1 MKMERELWPSAATL
15 IIVPLALLEH
25 WYEQI
30 MRHLNLAYFTYDD
43 SSTKCEST
51 QTPTTSQ
58 TSTSPPSTAANTTAS
73 SSEDDSDGMAHD
85 EGDAILL
92 AAGRGVI
99 AQRKAQQNKRPATG
113 NHTLEE
119 DDDAMGEQESEP
131 ATPKR
136 KSKRERQRERL
147 EALRGI
153 VYLDGLGD
161 IVDIVPPVSK
171 LLLQNDTMITLP
183 PQQLSSYLIVVT
195 TLERCISEKKLAM
208 PTSQWSHVSLSPLL
222 QIRWLRLIV
231 DEGHELGRTSL
242 STDAFDASSSGSTGN
257 KQQAKKKRKSAGT
270 APPVPSSTASVTSTQ
285 TASTAAHSHG
295 SGGSQV
301 ITSTPARDCQNETSI
316 SLRNLSYATQFISSL
331 AAERRWIMSGTP
343 TTGSNSD
350 EGLRQ
355 LFRLLIF
362 LRHPKYTLIGSTSL
376 QDNEMQWEKQIVKP
390 CKIQHE
396 DSWQEVIALLKQI
409 MVRHTK
415 VSIEWYLN

>member
-43 SSTKCEST
+43 KCEST
-51 QTPTTSQ
+51 QAPTTSQ

-73 SSEDDSDGMAHD
+73 SSSDDSDCMGHD
-85 EGDAILL
+85 EGDANLL
-92 AAGRGVI
+92 AAGRGMM
-99 AQRKAQQNKRPATG
+99 AQRKAQQNKRPAIV

-119 DDDAMGEQESEP
+119 DDDAMGDQESEP

-171 LLLQNDTMITLP
+171 LLLQNDTKITLP

-208 PTSQWSHVSLSPLL
+208 PTSQWSQVSLSPLL

-242 STDAFDASSSGSTGN
+242 STDAFDASSSGSNN
-257 KQQAKKKRKSAGT
+257 KQAKKKRKSSSGANA

-285 TASTAAHSHG
+285 TASTTGHSHG
-295 SGGSQV
+295 SGSSQV
-301 ITSTPARDCQNETSI
+301 ITSTPARDCQNETAI

-355 LFRLLIF
+355 LFLPLHFI
-362 LRHPKYTLIGSTSL
+362 IL
-376 QDNEMQWEKQIVKP
+376 Q
-390 CKIQHE
+390 
-396 DSWQEVIALLKQI
+396 
-409 MVRHTK
+409 
-415 VSIEWYLN
+415 